1 VHQQDSEFSALRHLN
16 IVAVDPGAVDLISA
30 VRLHNTEEA
39 VRQLVVPVVKLKDET
54 YKQRR
59 RRLLSERMFEIK
71 RSTFTLSNKE
81 WQAKTG
87 KLLNRQRLL
96 ALSNAKN
103 MKATYLQ
110 LAESSSRTGFADV
123 YLLHVQ
129 ARIKTSVSMQTWM
142 KVKMTRRWK
151 FQAYQKEQRAVTKLV
166 TSLLGGLNA
175 ADTIVVWGNGGFG
188 PTSQGHAPAPN
199 KKLQSQLAKHV
210 PVVVGSEH
218 RSSITSACH
227 HGTIVPISNKRCPGH
242 RRHTVVKCSACCTM
256 LSRDANAAH
265 VIADI
270 FTAMK
275 ESSSLP
281 VWITDT
287 CIRETNSNFIGATFS

>member
-1 VHQQDSEFSALRHLN
+1 M
-16 IVAVDPGAVDLISA
+16 P
-30 VRLHNTEEA
+30 
-39 VRQLVVPVVKLKDET
+39 
-54 YKQRR
+54 
-59 RRLLSERMFEIK
+59 
-71 RSTFTLSNKE
+71 
-81 WQAKTG
+81 
-87 KLLNRQRLL
+87 
-96 ALSNAKN
+96 
-103 MKATYLQ
+103 
-110 LAESSSRTGFADV
+110 
-123 YLLHVQ
+123 
-129 ARIKTSVSMQTWM
+129 
-142 KVKMTRRWK
+142 RRWK

-166 TSLLGGLNA
+166 TSLLGGLNPT
-175 ADTIVVWGNGGFG
+175 DTIVVWGNGGFG

-199 KKLQSQLAKHV
+199 KKLQSHLAKYV

-227 HGTIVPISNKRCPGH
+227 HGTVVPISNKRCSGG

>member
-1 VHQQDSEFSALRHLN
+1 
-16 IVAVDPGAVDLISA
+16 
-30 VRLHNTEEA
+30 
-39 VRQLVVPVVKLKDET
+39 
-54 YKQRR
+54 
-59 RRLLSERMFEIK
+59 MFELK

-96 ALSNAKN
+96 VLSKAKN
-103 MKATYLQ
+103 MEATYLR
-110 LAESSSRTGFADV
+110 LAASSSRTGFADV

-129 ARIKTSVSMQTWM
+129 ARVETSASMQAWM
-142 KVKMTRRWK
+142 KVKMPRRWK

-166 TSLLGGLNA
+166 TSLLGGLKP

-188 PTSQGHAPAPN
+188 PTSQGHASAPN
-199 KKLQSQLAKHV
+199 KKLQSCLAKHV
-210 PVVVGSEH
+210 PLVIGSEH

-227 HGTIVPISNKRCPGH
+227 HGTVIPISNKRCPDR